1 MTVLTGDERD
11 RVVQIIEYITR
22 YKTSATVGD
31 IKKKFNLTKEE
42 YDMCMDLAMPSIR
55 HSNTS
60 RFFIQAFRH
69 LTWQIEVYLLGL
81 KRMDEGLDE
90 KPEVPELYSKT
101 VDYMRQ
107 ILEEAEIRW
116 VKSKEIYDT
125 SVIKTW
131 EIKDDTGKEAV

>member
-11 RVVQIIEYITR
+11 QVVQIIEYITK

-69 LTWQIEVYLLGL
+69 LTWQIEVYLFGL
-81 KRMDEGLDE
+81 KRFDEGIE
-90 KPEVPELYSKT
+90 PKPEIQELYSKT
-101 VDYMRQ
+101 INYMKQ

-131 EIKDDTGKEAV
+131 EIKEDQNDD

>member
-11 RVVQIIEYITR
+11 RVVQIIEYITK

-69 LTWQIEVYLLGL
+69 LTWQIDSYLLKL
-81 KRMDEGLDE
+81 KEMDENPKK
-90 KPEVPELYSKT
+90 KPEISELYSKT
-101 VDYMRQ
+101 INYMKK

-131 EIKDDTGKEAV
+131 EIKEDQNDD

>member
-11 RVVQIIEYITR
+11 QVVQIIEYITK

-60 RFFIQAFRH
+60 RFLFRH
-69 LTWQIEVYLLGL
+69 SGI
-81 KRMDEGLDE
+81 
-90 KPEVPELYSKT
+90 
-101 VDYMRQ
+101 
-107 ILEEAEIRW
+107 
-116 VKSKEIYDT
+116 
-125 SVIKTW
+125 
-131 EIKDDTGKEAV
+131 

>member
-11 RVVQIIEYITR
+11 RVVQIIEYITK

-55 HSNTS
+55 HSNTA

-90 KPEVPELYSKT
+90 KPEVSELYSRAIN
-101 VDYMRQ
+101 YMKQ
-107 ILEEAEIRW
+107 IFEEAEARW
-116 VKSKEIYDT
+116 VNSKELYDT

-131 EIKDDTGKEAV
+131 EIKEDQNDD

>member
-11 RVVQIIEYITR
+11 RVVQIIEYITK

-69 LTWQIEVYLLGL
+69 ITWQIETYLLKL
-81 KRMDEGLDE
+81 KRMDAGKE
-90 KPEVPELYSKT
+90 KKPDLPELYDKT
-101 VDYMRQ
+101 VKRMKE
-107 ILEEAEIRW
+107 IWEEAEFRW
-116 VKSKEIYDT
+116 ENSKEIYDT

-131 EIKDDTGKEAV
+131 EIKEDQNDD